1 MMIID
6 NEFDIKQVVYLK
18 TDIEQKPRIVTGL
31 LVSETSI
38 VYELSCGDHTCNS
51 FHFEI
56 SDVKDVLISSF
67 HN

>member
-38 VYELSCGDHTCNS
+38 VYELSCSDGVCNS

-56 SDVKDVLISSF
+56 SNVKDILISSL

>member
-1 MMIID
+1 MVID

-38 VYELSCGDHTCNS
+38 VYELSCGEDSCNS

-56 SDVKDVLISSF
+56 SDVKDILISSF

>member
-1 MMIID
+1 MIID

-38 VYELSCGDHTCNS
+38 VYELSCAEDSCNS

-56 SDVKDVLISSF
+56 SDVKDILISSF
-67 HN
+67 QN